1 MGSRT
6 CRGWVCAVAA
16 IVLWTTWPAGAQAG
30 DLFVVQFR
38 LVKWR
43 SAHFHDAERAAT
55 FHATLTSLGCE
66 AQRHAHDGHED
77 VQYRCPTW
85 RSLRTSSDDAAHR
98 WEKWL
103 RQHGFETAHQH

>member
-1 MGSRT
+1 
-6 CRGWVCAVAA
+6 
-16 IVLWTTWPAGAQAG
+16 
-30 DLFVVQFR
+30 
-38 LVKWR
+38 
-43 SAHFHDAERAAT
+43 
-55 FHATLTSLGCE
+55 
-66 AQRHAHDGHED
+66 